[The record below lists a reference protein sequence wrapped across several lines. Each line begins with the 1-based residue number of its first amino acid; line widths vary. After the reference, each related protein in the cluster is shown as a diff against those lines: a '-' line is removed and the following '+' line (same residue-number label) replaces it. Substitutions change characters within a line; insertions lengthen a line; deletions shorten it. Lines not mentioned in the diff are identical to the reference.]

1 MTTTTRPAP
10 RTEPYDSFELALL
23 AVLKD
28 EVEKMAASN
37 AWTEPTGSHLGTRE
51 ATAHRFAEP
60 GPAPSRGMRR
70 HSRWRQAVGVAA
82 AIAAVAIAV
91 PLATSTP
98 AYAIGRDSSGNVT
111 VTITRLDDA
120 AGLERELVAHGV
132 TARVTYLPAGYQCD
146 PRDNPPV
153 PGAAGIAASVD
164 DDGLHFTIPR
174 GAVGADQTLLID
186 LSTPPQAQPNP
197 PQGGPSGI
205 MLGTSI
211 AAHPVAPCRAVNSGS
226 ILPLPG
232 HPGTPDSVG
241 TSGGVATS
249 GTVTQKATASA
260 ADPKN

>member
-28 EVEKMAASN
+28 EVAEMAASE
-37 AWTEPTGSHLGTRE
+37 AWTGSTGSPHGSCQE
-51 ATAHRFAEP
+51 TAHRFAEP
-60 GPAPSRGMRR
+60 ARAGLRGTHRRSRRR
-70 HSRWRQAVGVAA
+70 QTVAVAA
-82 AIAAVAIAV
+82 AIAAVASAV

-98 AYAIGRDSSGNVT
+98 AYAIERDSSGNVT

-120 AGLERELVAHGV
+120 VGLERELGANGV

-146 PRDNPPV
+146 PRDNPPA

-164 DDGLHFTIPR
+164 GDGLHFTIPR
-174 GAVGADQTLLID
+174 GAVGADQTLLLD
-186 LSTPPQAQPNP
+186 LSNPPQAQTNP
-197 PQGGPSGI
+197 SQGGPSGI

-211 AAHPVAPCRAVNSGS
+211 AAKPVAPCRAVDSGS
-226 ILPLPG
+226 ILPPPG